1 MKSYKI
7 KQLSLALFA
16 IVWTFTVIIGYYLT
30 HKPVTPTQVLA
41 IMQSVLDIAIAI
53 GFTGL
58 AGALGRRLL
67 PARVLSSL
75 ERFVVQATLGMGILA
90 FVWLC
95 VGFLGLYRVWVAWL
109 FLILGLA
116 ILWRYL
122 FDWLKELQSLKRLW
136 IRSGYLGKTL
146 AVGISVM
153 VLIQLMYA
161 LAPPVKWDAL
171 MYHLELPRRYLAAGR
186 FLFQT
191 SNPYWWFP
199 QITEML
205 YTWSMALRGWE
216 TATVVGCFF
225 SVILLIGILGL
236 VARNINAT
244 AAWVSAAAL
253 MVGYTFRYMF
263 SWGYVD
269 EISALFGLCVLIGI
283 LEFVGSRQ
291 REWIYWIG
299 IFTGFALGVKLTNG
313 LMLLILLTV
322 FILLRKEIGSRW
334 WGYLLMIYIIS
345 AMLFLPWLL
354 KNEFFSGFPAGPLSW
369 FPEWLDIARIKYS
382 GLEGPIEP
390 LQWHD
395 VLLPLSMTWFGI
407 EGGLIAGLNRYQ
419 ADIGPLLVLFMVP
432 GLIDQRRNKRA
443 LIVIIWLLTGLLA
456 MLFLGRIN
464 QLFWQ
469 TRIYYC
475 LLPAIALAVG
485 WGWRALD
492 KISVG
497 MVRIRRIA
505 GSVVLLVMILVL
517 WGDTNQLMRT
527 NPIGTVLGV
536 SSENQYLDEV
546 LGWYAPVTR
555 ALYELPNG
563 SRTFF
568 LWEARGL
575 YAPINTQTDGLIDNW
590 YLARRKFGEEEKILE
605 HWKNEEYTHLLVYLE
620 GAEFEHEHRAALSGQ
635 DWQAIN
641 DLLGQ
646 LPPPVNFGGV
656 YELYSLIP

>member
-7 KQLSLALFA
+7 YQLSLALIA
-16 IVWTFTVIIGYYLT
+16 IVWIVAVIIGYYLT

-41 IMQSVLDIAIAI
+41 IMRSGLDIAIAI

-67 PARVLSSL
+67 PACDLSSL
-75 ERFVVQATLGMGILA
+75 ERFVVQATIGMGILA
-90 FVWLC
+90 LVWLC
-95 VGFLGLYRVWVAWL
+95 VGLLGFYRVWVAWL
-109 FLILGLA
+109 FFVLGLA

-136 IRSGYLGKTL
+136 IRTGYLGKAL
-146 AVGISVM
+146 AVCIGLM

-171 MYHLELPRRYLAAGR
+171 MYHLELPSRYLAAGR

-191 SNPYWWFP
+191 NNPYWWFP
-199 QITEML
+199 QVTEML

-269 EISALFGLCVLIGI
+269 EISALYGLSVLIG
-283 LEFVGSRQ
+283 LLVYMDSKQ
-291 REWIYWIG
+291 KKWIYWLG
-299 IFTGFALGVKLTNG
+299 ILTGFALGIKLTNG
-313 LMLLILLTV
+313 LLLLILLAV
-322 FILLRKEIGSRW
+322 FILYRKEIGSQW
-334 WGYLLMIYIIS
+334 WSNLLVIFLFSTMI
-345 AMLFLPWLL
+345 FLPWLL
-354 KNEFFSGFPAGPLSW
+354 KNEISVGFPATPLSW
-369 FPEWLDIARIKYS
+369 FTEWLNIDRIKYS
-382 GLEGPIEP
+382 GLELPIDP

-395 VLLPLSMTWFGI
+395 VFLPLSMTWFGI
-407 EGGLIAGLNRYQ
+407 EAGTIAGLNRYY
-419 ADIGPLLVLFMVP
+419 ADIGPLLVLFTIP
-432 GLIDQRRNKRA
+432 GLIDQRRNKKAR
-443 LIVIIWLLTGLLA
+443 IVIVWLLSGILV
-456 MLFLGRIN
+456 MLFVGRIN

-469 TRIYYC
+469 IRIFYC
-475 LLPAIALAVG
+475 LLPAAALAVG
-485 WGWRALD
+485 WGWQALEGL
-492 KISVG
+492 SAFT
-497 MVRIRRIA
+497 VRIQRIS
-505 GSVVLLVMILVL
+505 GSVVLLVIILVL
-517 WGDTNQLMRT
+517 WGDTNQLIRT

-536 SSENQYLDEV
+536 RTEKAYIDEV
-546 LGWYAPVTR
+546 LGWYASVTQ
-555 ALYELPNG
+555 ALHELPNG
-563 SRTFF
+563 SRTIF
-568 LWEARGL
+568 LWEARGF
-575 YAPINTQTDGLIDNW
+575 YAPRNTQTDGLIDNW
-590 YLARRKFGEEEKILE
+590 YIARRKFGANENILE
-605 HWKNEEYTHLLVYLE
+605 HWQNEEYTHLLIYRE
-620 GAEFEHEHRAALSGQ
+620 GAEFEREYNAALSEQ
-635 DWQAIN
+635 DWQALN
-641 DLLGQ
+641 DLLDQ